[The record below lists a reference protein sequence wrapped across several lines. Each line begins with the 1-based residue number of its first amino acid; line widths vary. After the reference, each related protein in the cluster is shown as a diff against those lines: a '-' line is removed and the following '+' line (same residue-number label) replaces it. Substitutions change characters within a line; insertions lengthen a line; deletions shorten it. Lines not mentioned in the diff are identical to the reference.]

1 MGCGRVVGLNL
12 WFLVGLVWLTA
23 PALLLNLLRFDGYR
37 SKGAGMNLLL
47 RFVRFFTH
55 RVLVLMIRLLIEIS
69 RLLLPLLLR
78 VIRWIFSLMR
88 FSLTA
93 AVNNPRQF
101 SERLASEWTRQL
113 LTLGVSRD
121 YLNQLYSLCRFLAV
135 SMIVL
140 GWVVTTLFTVAILRV
155 VFGLF
160 I

>member
-1 MGCGRVVGLNL
+1 
-12 WFLVGLVWLTA
+12 
-23 PALLLNLLRFDGYR
+23 
-37 SKGAGMNLLL
+37 MNLLL